1 MTPLRFWLT
10 FVAVL
15 VSLPLATPTALAQ
28 TEDTESGAE
37 TEDARFEP
45 AGLAAAAGRYRAALV
60 AKRPAQPS
68 PAAADAAL
76 KAAARPSRRIGSRR
90 RSHNWRLPSPW
101 AARPRP
107 CSCS

>member
-15 VSLPLATPTALAQ
+15 ASLPLAIPTALAQ

-45 AGLAAAAGRYRAALV
+45 AGLAAAAGRYRASLV

-76 KAAARPSRRIGSRR
+76 KAAAQA
-90 RSHNWRLPSPW
+90 L
-101 AARPRP
+101 AA
-107 CSCS
+107 